1 MKDNMKKY
9 LSETGWK
16 GKEQS
21 PLPQDSAHF
30 GGVFFSTVMKIQVP
44 RKEGIS
50 LLPELTTNFS
60 RTNLHHDVTH
70 NIFILLSHRSFQ
82 QLFHTE
88 PSVVG
93 CWMCIN
99 ECVLTWQTHT
109 KKKKKRERER
119 ERRNLQYNNQF
130 TDSVLSIPNTDKYQ
144 EKIIESL
151 MLRYGYNVSVSTIS
165 TRKSDMRYLFC
176 FLRLKIT
183 GSSHFLPSYVCL

>member
-1 MKDNMKKY
+1 MKKY

-93 CWMCIN
+93 C
-99 ECVLTWQTHT
+99 
-109 KKKKKRERER
+109 
-119 ERRNLQYNNQF
+119 
-130 TDSVLSIPNTDKYQ
+130 
-144 EKIIESL
+144 
-151 MLRYGYNVSVSTIS
+151 
-165 TRKSDMRYLFC
+165 
-176 FLRLKIT
+176 
-183 GSSHFLPSYVCL
+183 